1 MRKPKKRRQQF
12 VWMNLLLERTDTI
25 AQEEKQKIQER
36 FKMYDPL
43 WEEHPKVKKIRAE
56 SRAEGEAIGIAEGEA
71 LGIVKGEIQASQR
84 LLVSI
89 IKGRFPELAEFA
101 QQQVTRFNDPGA
113 LDLLVQKVSTAPD
126 EAMVRWLLSPSVA

>member
-1 MRKPKKRRQQF
+1 
-12 VWMNLLLERTDTI
+12 MNLLLERTDTI

-56 SRAEGEAIGIAEGEA
+56 SRAEGEAIGIAEGIAEGEA

-89 IKGRFPELAEFA
+89 IKARFPELAELA
-101 QQQVTRFNDPGA
+101 QQQVTKFNDPGA

>member
-1 MRKPKKRRQQF
+1 
-12 VWMNLLLERTDTI
+12 MNLLLERTDTI

-56 SRAEGEAIGIAEGEA
+56 SRAEGEAVGIAEGEVI
-71 LGIVKGEIQASQR
+71 GIVKGEIQALQR
-84 LLVSI
+84 TIVNI
-89 IKGRFPELAEFA
+89 VKIRFPDLSELA
-101 QQQVTRFNDPGA
+101 QKQVTQVNDPGA